1 MTDRSQWVRG
11 RGRGRILAVGVAA
24 LDIVNEVPAYP
35 AEDAELRA
43 LDRRILR
50 GGNAANTLAVL
61 RQLGHACA
69 WAGILGDDAEGDLVL
84 ADLAG
89 RGIETGHCVRHP
101 EGRTPT
107 SYVLLSRA
115 TGSRTIVHY
124 RDLPELAA
132 ADFARVPLDG
142 FDWIHFEGRNPAE
155 TKEMLRDCRD
165 RFPSPPPAHASVS
178 LAGALPATGISLEIE
193 KPRPDIESLF
203 RGPDVLIFSRQYARS
218 RGYEDPP
225 RFLADHLEATDARL
239 LVLPWGEDGA
249 YAQPRNGP
257 VCFAP
262 AHSQRQ
268 VADTLGAGD
277 VFNAALIHGLLGGLA
292 LQALLD
298 GCNALAGH
306 KCSRTGMD
314 DLVASAREAGAL

>member
-1 MTDRSQWVRG
+1 
-11 RGRGRILAVGVAA
+11 LAVGVAA
-24 LDIVNEVPAYP
+24 LDIVAEVPAYP

-43 LDRRILR
+43 VGRRILR

-69 WAGILGDDAEGDLVL
+69 WAGVLGDDAEGDLVL

-89 RGIETGHCVRHP
+89 RGIDTRSCVRHRG
-101 EGRTPT
+101 GRTPT

-124 RDLPELAA
+124 RDLPELTAA
-132 ADFARVPLDG
+132 EFARMPLEG
-142 FDWIHFEGRNPAE
+142 FDWIHFEGRHPPE
-155 TKEMLRDCRD
+155 TKAMLRDCRS
-165 RFPSPPPAHASVS
+165 RFPRRPPPHA
-178 LAGALPATGISLEIE
+178 AGALAPTLPATGISLEIE

-203 RGPDVLIFSRQYARS
+203 LGPDVLIFSRHYARS

-225 RFLADHLEATDARL
+225 RFLADRLSETDARL
-239 LVLPWGEDGA
+239 LVLPWGEAGA

-257 VCFAP
+257 ACFAP
-262 AHSQRQ
+262 AHRQRQ
-268 VADTLGAGD
+268 VVDTLGAGD
-277 VFNAALIHGLLGGLA
+277 VFNAALIHGLVCGLEP
-292 LQALLD
+292 QALLD

-306 KCSRTGMD
+306 KCGRMGMD
-314 DLVASAREAGAL
+314 DLVASAGGTGAP